1 MGLWVQR
8 GQCVSYQ
15 LKIKQ
20 NKKFP
25 RNQKGL
31 IHLSI
36 ECSIDEFS
44 KKKKLKFS
52 WTKNVYMRKE
62 TGGGSFLTS
71 RIGIKFNHPK

>member
-44 KKKKLKFS
+44 KKKKTEIFMDKKCLHEKRDGGREFS
-52 WTKNVYMRKE
+52 N
-62 TGGGSFLTS
+62 
-71 RIGIKFNHPK
+71 I